1 MKKCPYCK
9 AQFTPNPRVGERQ
22 ITCGKPVC
30 KAALKSDNNRK
41 WRQRNPDY
49 HRDYHPEGFARYQRN
64 PDDVV
69 SFFSSPKSFTIN
81 GPLEADFS

>member
-9 AQFTPNPRVGERQ
+9 TRFTPHPKVGERQ
-22 ITCGKPVC
+22 ITCGAPAC

-49 HRDYHPEGFARYQRN
+49 HRDYPRVKDCLEQKPELSRPVATGPTYGGHEH
-64 PDDVV
+64 
-69 SFFSSPKSFTIN
+69 SPL
-81 GPLEADFS
+81 P

>member
-22 ITCGKPVC
+22 ITCGKPAC

-41 WRQRNPDY
+41 WRQRKNIKQ
-49 HRDYHPEGFARYQRN
+49 EKEKAMAAARN
-64 PDDVV
+64 TLKKV
-69 SFFSSPKSFTIN
+69 
-81 GPLEADFS
+81 